1 MLLNAATSL
10 AVPRGSSL
18 FGELQSR
25 VFGGIFMPSFAMGS
39 RLLSSGV
46 GFATQPQPRKVGHQG
61 LRQYFFGRQS
71 GVIPRKERIYLYA
84 QAFRPLRCG
93 QRQSF
98 MRNSDVNVP
107 IVGLFFTSR
116 PTAIFGAIRAI
127 VINAIQRVFGRPF
140 TYIVHK
146 VFKVV
151 PSFADV
157 NSALSIAG
165 KRRMARVVASL
176 FNCLPQNVNR
186 RSCFAMCSFH
196 MANVIQWSEKVK

>member
-1 MLLNAATSL
+1 MSTLTATSL

-39 RLLSSGV
+39 GLLSPSV
-46 GFATQPQPRKVGHQG
+46 GFATQFQPRKVGHQG

-71 GVIPRKERIYLYA
+71 GVIPRKKRIHLYA

-93 QRQSF
+93 QRQPF

-107 IVGLFFTSR
+107 IVGLLFASC
-116 PTAIFGAIRAI
+116 PTTIFGAVRAI
-127 VINAIQRVFGRPF
+127 VINAIQRIAGRSF
-140 TYIVHK
+140 ADICHK

-151 PSFADV
+151 PPFAKV
-157 NSALSIAG
+157 NSTLPIAV
-165 KRRMARVVASL
+165 KCRVARVVAPL

-186 RSCFAMCSFH
+186 RSCFAVCSFH
-196 MANVIQWSEKVK
+196 ATSVI